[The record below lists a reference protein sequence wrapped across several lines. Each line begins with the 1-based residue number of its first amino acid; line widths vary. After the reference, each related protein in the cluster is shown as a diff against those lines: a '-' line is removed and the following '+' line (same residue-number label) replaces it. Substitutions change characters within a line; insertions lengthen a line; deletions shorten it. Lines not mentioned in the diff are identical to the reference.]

1 MAKLTRRA
9 LLATVAGIWITRRVS
24 AATANTF
31 IAGQITPAKSGTRLT
46 LETKERQKFT
56 YFTLEHP
63 PRLVVDMINTPSN
76 AALAALPHSLKK
88 DDPLVK
94 TARLGQKS
102 TDTTRLVLDLKQP
115 AEIKITALPPQ
126 GSLKHRVQID
136 LAPAKTISAN
146 LTAVPAAAQQNKPA
160 PQKTAQPVQQQEED
174 PLMDLLNKHQS
185 TAQGQPETP
194 PAAQT
199 NSPAAQK
206 APARRAIVVLDAGH
220 GGKDPGA
227 TGVGGIREKNVVLAT
242 ALEAKRRLE
251 AKGCTVHLTRSGDSF
266 VPLTKRRQ
274 YAQRMKADLFISIHA
289 NSSPNSQ
296 IHGAEVYVW
305 GRANSEAARRVAETE
320 NQADRIDGLPDVGNK
335 DVNVIL
341 TDMMQAQ
348 TNTDSVRFAKQ
359 LLAQFGKFAPLRKN
373 TPETADFVVLRS
385 INIPSVLIELGYLT
399 NSAEEK
405 QLDTAAQ
412 RRRFAAGIADAV
424 EQYWKTAAR

>member
-76 AALAALPHSLKK
+76 AALAALPRSLKK

-126 GSLKHRVQID
+126 GSLKH
-136 LAPAKTISAN
+136 
-146 LTAVPAAAQQNKPA
+146 
-160 PQKTAQPVQQQEED
+160 QKTAQPGQQQEED

-199 NSPAAQK
+199 NPPAAQK

-335 DVNVIL
+335 DVNIIL

-412 RRRFAAGIADAV
+412 RRRFATGIADAV